1 MLIPPYF
8 PEPLVVPENAADAP
22 YDARLNFIR
31 RVIWLHAIS
40 VVASVAASLYLTIP
54 LTLDQCILFWLGCL
68 AGHSTLRLLFRGN
81 PGEAIATGILTIATV
96 SATGLLAQSLHQL
109 GWPILGIPLGL
120 LGATL
125 YLLICGRDFSF
136 VGQYVFA
143 SLFTAAACFA
153 VEGFQPQFMPK
164 PGAAILS
171 GLAWLAYHV
180 YDLAMVLKRRRLNEP
195 LCAATDL
202 YGDLLNFFSYSARAL
217 QHWRLFKF

>member
-31 RVIWLHAIS
+31 RVIWLHAITLS
-40 VVASVAASLYLTIP
+40 ASVAAALYLTIP
-54 LTLDQCILFWLGCL
+54 LTLDQRTLFWLSCL
-68 AGHSTLRLLFRGN
+68 AGHSILRLLFRGK
-81 PGEAIATGILTIATV
+81 PGEALGSGILSIATV
-96 SATGLLAQSLHQL
+96 TATGLLAQSLHQI

-136 VGQYVFA
+136 VGQFIFA
-143 SLFTAAACFA
+143 ALFTVATCFA
-153 VEGFQPQFMPK
+153 VEGFQPRLMPK
-164 PGAAILS
+164 PGAAILL
-171 GLAWLAYHV
+171 GLLWLAYHV
-180 YDLAMVLKRRRLNEP
+180 YDLAMILKRRRLNEP

-202 YGDLLNFFSYSARAL
+202 YGDLLNFFSYSVRAL